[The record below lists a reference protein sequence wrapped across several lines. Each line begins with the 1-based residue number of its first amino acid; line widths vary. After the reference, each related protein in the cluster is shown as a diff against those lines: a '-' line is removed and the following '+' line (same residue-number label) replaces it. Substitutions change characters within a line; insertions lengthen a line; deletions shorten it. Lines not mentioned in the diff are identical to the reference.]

1 MQKEITSFI
10 VIFIN
15 SHRSHAQRVPELPAG
30 FLHPLHLVRDNSD
43 LFGDVFIIL
52 PNPMYGDWESAI
64 WNGKKVT
71 PHKADK
77 LNHEALYEY

>member
-1 MQKEITSFI
+1 MPKEFQSYRQASYTRC
-10 VIFIN
+10 N
-15 SHRSHAQRVPELPAG
+15 
-30 FLHPLHLVRDNSD
+30 LVRDNSD

-71 PHKADK
+71 PHEVDNLK
-77 LNHEALYEY
+77 HEALYEY